1 MKFIY
6 FCIFL
11 AMIYMKYINE
21 IHEGENII
29 EHYLC
34 KSKQTLKSRGGKNYL
49 SLKLQD
55 KTGVVDA
62 KVWELNNDIKSFE
75 ENDFIKIDATAI
87 VYQNEIQLNIKRI
100 RKSQE
105 GEYDSFDYIPCSE
118 KNIEQMEKQLLDY
131 INTIKNRFIKK
142 LLEEIFVN
150 NLVISSKLKTHSAA
164 KNIHHGYM
172 GGLLEHTLS
181 VTQICDFMAPRY
193 KYVDRDI
200 LIASAML
207 HDICKIYELS
217 DFPENDYTDDGQL
230 LGHIIMGVEL
240 IGDTIK
246 RIEGFPRD
254 LESLLKHCLIS
265 HHGEYEYGSP
275 QLPKTIEA
283 FILHCA
289 DNMDAKVKV
298 IEEMIASDNTSGKW
312 VGYQKMLQR
321 NIRKSDY

>member
-1 MKFIY
+1 MR
-6 FCIFL
+6 
-11 AMIYMKYINE
+11 YINE
-21 IHEGENII
+21 IREGENVV
-29 EHYLC
+29 EHFLC
-34 KSKQTLKSRGGKNYL
+34 KSKQTLKSRAGKSYL

-55 KTGVVDA
+55 KTGTVDA
-62 KVWELNNDIKSFE
+62 KVWELNNDIKAFE
-75 ENDFIKIDATAI
+75 ENEFIKIDGTAI
-87 VYQNEIQLNIKRI
+87 VYQNEIQLNVKKI
-100 RKSQE
+100 RRSLE
-105 GEYDSFDYIPCSE
+105 GEYDPMDYIPSTE
-118 KNIEQMEKQLLDY
+118 KNIDDMTKELIGY
-131 INTIKNRFIKK
+131 INTIKNTFIKK
-142 LLEEIFVN
+142 LLEDIFIN
-150 NLVISSKLKTHSAA
+150 NTTISKKIKYHSAA

-172 GGLLEHTLS
+172 GGLVEHTLS

-200 LIASAML
+200 LIAAAML
-207 HDICKIYELS
+207 HDIGKIYELS

-230 LGHIIMGVEL
+230 LGHIIIGTEL
-240 IGDTIK
+240 ITETARNIN
-246 RIEGFPRD
+246 GFPKK
-254 LESLLKHCLIS
+254 LESILKHCILS

-298 IEEMIASDNTSGKW
+298 IEEMIDTDSTAGSW

>member
-1 MKFIY
+1 MR
-6 FCIFL
+6 
-11 AMIYMKYINE
+11 YISE
-21 IHEGENII
+21 IREGENVV
-29 EHYLC
+29 EHFLC
-34 KSKQTLKSRGGKNYL
+34 KSKQTLKSRAGKSYL

-55 KTGVVDA
+55 KTGTVDA
-62 KVWELNNDIKSFE
+62 KVWELNNDIKAFE
-75 ENDFIKIDATAI
+75 ENEFIKIDGTAI
-87 VYQNEIQLNIKRI
+87 VYQNDIQLNVKRI
-100 RKSQE
+100 RRSLE
-105 GEYDSFDYIPCSE
+105 GEYDPMDYIPSTE
-118 KNIEQMEKQLLDY
+118 KNIKEMTKELLGY
-131 INTIKNRFIKK
+131 INTIKNTFIKK
-142 LLEEIFVN
+142 LLEEIFIN
-150 NLVISSKLKTHSAA
+150 NSVISKKLKYHSAA

-172 GGLLEHTLS
+172 GGLVEHTLS

-200 LIASAML
+200 LIATAML
-207 HDICKIYELS
+207 HDIGKIYELS

-230 LGHIIMGVEL
+230 LGHIIIGTEL
-240 IGDTIK
+240 ITESARKIQD
-246 RIEGFPRD
+246 FPKK
-254 LESLLKHCLIS
+254 LESLLKHSILS

-298 IEEMIASDNTSGKW
+298 IEEMIDTDNTAGSW

>member
-1 MKFIY
+1 MR
-6 FCIFL
+6 
-11 AMIYMKYINE
+11 YISE
-21 IHEGENII
+21 IREGENVV
-29 EHYLC
+29 EHFLC
-34 KSKQTLKSRGGKNYL
+34 KSKQTLKSRAGKSYL

-55 KTGVVDA
+55 KTGTVDA
-62 KVWELNNDIKSFE
+62 KVWELNNDIKAFE
-75 ENDFIKIDATAI
+75 ENEFIKIDGTAI
-87 VYQNEIQLNIKRI
+87 VYQNDIQLNVKRI
-100 RKSQE
+100 RRSLE
-105 GEYDSFDYIPCSE
+105 GEYDPMDYIPSTE
-118 KNIEQMEKQLLDY
+118 KNIEEMTKELLGY
-131 INTIKNRFIKK
+131 INTIKNTFIKK
-142 LLEEIFVN
+142 LLEEIFIN
-150 NLVISSKLKTHSAA
+150 NSVISKKLKYHSAA

-172 GGLLEHTLS
+172 GGLVEHTLS

-200 LIASAML
+200 LIATAML
-207 HDICKIYELS
+207 HDIGKIYELS

-230 LGHIIMGVEL
+230 LGHIIIGTEL
-240 IGDTIK
+240 ITESARKIQD
-246 RIEGFPRD
+246 FPKK
-254 LESLLKHCLIS
+254 LESLLKHSILS

-298 IEEMIASDNTSGKW
+298 IEEMIDTDNTAGSW

>member
-1 MKFIY
+1 MR
-6 FCIFL
+6 
-11 AMIYMKYINE
+11 YINE
-21 IHEGENII
+21 IREGENVV
-29 EHYLC
+29 EHFLC
-34 KSKQTLKSRGGKNYL
+34 KSKQTLKSRAGKSYL

-55 KTGVVDA
+55 KTGTVDA
-62 KVWELNNDIKSFE
+62 KVWELNNDIKAFE
-75 ENDFIKIDATAI
+75 ENEFIKIDGTAI
-87 VYQNEIQLNIKRI
+87 VYQNDIQLNVKRI
-100 RKSQE
+100 RRSLE
-105 GEYDSFDYIPCSE
+105 GEYDPMDYIPSTE
-118 KNIEQMEKQLLDY
+118 KNIEEMTKELLGY
-131 INTIKNRFIKK
+131 INTIKNTFIKK
-142 LLEEIFVN
+142 LLEEIFIN
-150 NLVISSKLKTHSAA
+150 NSVISKKLKYHSAA

-172 GGLLEHTLS
+172 GGLVEHTLS

-200 LIASAML
+200 LIATAML
-207 HDICKIYELS
+207 HDIGKIYELS

-230 LGHIIMGVEL
+230 LGHIIIGTEL
-240 IGDTIK
+240 ITESARKIQD
-246 RIEGFPRD
+246 FPKK
-254 LESLLKHCLIS
+254 LESLLKHSILS

-298 IEEMIASDNTSGKW
+298 IEEMIDTDNTAGSW

>member
-1 MKFIY
+1 MR
-6 FCIFL
+6 
-11 AMIYMKYINE
+11 YISE
-21 IHEGENII
+21 IREGENVV
-29 EHYLC
+29 EHFLC
-34 KSKQTLKSRGGKNYL
+34 KSKQILKSRAGKSYL

-55 KTGVVDA
+55 KTGTVDA
-62 KVWELNNDIKSFE
+62 KVWELNNDIKAFE
-75 ENDFIKIDATAI
+75 ENEFIKIDGTAI
-87 VYQNEIQLNIKRI
+87 VYQNDIQLNVKRI
-100 RKSQE
+100 RRSLE
-105 GEYDSFDYIPCSE
+105 GEYDPMDYIPSTE
-118 KNIEQMEKQLLDY
+118 KNIEEMTKELLGY
-131 INTIKNRFIKK
+131 INTIKNTFIKK
-142 LLEEIFVN
+142 LLEEIFIN
-150 NLVISSKLKTHSAA
+150 NSVISKKLKYHSAA

-172 GGLLEHTLS
+172 GGLVEHTLS

-200 LIASAML
+200 LIATAML
-207 HDICKIYELS
+207 HDIGKIYELS

-230 LGHIIMGVEL
+230 LGHIIIGTEL
-240 IGDTIK
+240 ITESARKIQD
-246 RIEGFPRD
+246 FPKK
-254 LESLLKHCLIS
+254 LESLLKHSILS

-298 IEEMIASDNTSGKW
+298 IEEMIDTDNTAGSW